1 VSSASPALLL
11 IEALRLDREPVD
23 EARRRALEALE
34 LGVGG
39 FILFGGRAAEVALL
53 LEEITAAAGRA
64 LWFAADLERGAGQ
77 QFAGLTSLPPP
88 AALAR
93 APDPVEAARVAG
105 EITGSEARELGI
117 NWVLAPVLDLDIS
130 GDNPIVG
137 TRSFGSDP
145 GAVARLGRAW
155 IDSCQS
161 QGPAACAK
169 HFPGHGRT
177 VRDSHLELPVVEA
190 STDELNEDLE
200 PFVETAGV
208 VATVMAAHVRYP
220 SLSPDAPAS
229 HHTLPASR
237 DPAVLRGLLRDKL
250 GFEGLVVSD
259 ALIMGGFADPELE
272 GSAAVEAVT
281 AGCDLLLYP
290 DDTAGAAEALR
301 RAADEDPAVAGRLS
315 EAAARSGRVLRARE
329 AAIRAAPG
337 PPGLDVEGRA
347 GELAERSI
355 VIHGSAP
362 AGAGDL
368 AAGADPVAAVGAGIR
383 RGRPVIVRALSDD
396 RELPGSEAL
405 GEAFTET
412 LRELGW
418 EARLE
423 GAPGTGIK
431 RGSEQVVILL
441 ASSPQAFK
449 GHAGLAPE
457 TEAALREELRPDR
470 GEPACLVV
478 LAHRRLLERLGVPGL
493 CAWSPE
499 PVMERAAARRLALE
513 ADVDS
518 APPRPE

>member
-1 VSSASPALLL
+1 MSSASPALLL
-11 IEALRLDREPVD
+11 LEALRLDREPVD

-39 FILFGGRAAEVALL
+39 FILFGGRATEVGLL
-53 LEEITAAAGRA
+53 LEEIGAAAGRA
-64 LWFAADLERGAGQ
+64 LWLAADLERGAGQ

-88 AALAR
+88 AALAC

-105 EITGSEARELGI
+105 EITGREARELGI

-137 TRSFGSDP
+137 TRSFGSNP
-145 GAVARLGRAW
+145 GDVARLGRAW
-155 IDSCQS
+155 IDACQR

-190 STDELNEDLE
+190 SRDELNEDLE
-200 PFVETAGV
+200 PFVATAGV
-208 VATVMAAHVRYP
+208 VATVMAAHVTYP
-220 SLSPDAPAS
+220 SLSAGQPPS
-229 HHTLPASR
+229 NHTLPASR
-237 DPAVLRGLLRDKL
+237 DPAVLRGLLRDEL

-272 GSAAVEAVT
+272 GSAAVEALT

-290 DDTAGAAEALR
+290 HDTAGAAEALR
-301 RAADEDPAVAGRLS
+301 RAADESPAVADRLS
-315 EAAARSGRVLRARE
+315 EAAARSARVARERE

-337 PPGLDVEGRA
+337 TSGGDLEVRA

-355 VIHGSAP
+355 VICGSPP
-362 AGAGDL
+362 A
-368 AAGADPVAAVGAGIR
+368 GAGIR
-383 RGRPVIVRALSDD
+383 RGRPVVVRALSDD
-396 RELPGSEAL
+396 RELPASEAL

-423 GAPGTGIK
+423 DDPATGVG

-457 TEAALREELRPDR
+457 TEAALRGELRTVR
-470 GEPACLVV
+470 GESICLVV
-478 LAHRRLLERLGVPGL
+478 LAHRRLLDGLAVPGL

-499 PVMERAAARRLALE
+499 PAMERAAARRLTLE

-518 APPRPE
+518 GPPRRA

>member
-11 IEALRLDREPVD
+11 IEALRLDREPLD

-39 FILFGGRAAEVALL
+39 FILFGGRAGEVALL

-64 LWFAADLERGAGQ
+64 LWLAADLERGAGQ
-77 QFAGLTSLPPP
+77 QFTGLTSLPPP
-88 AALAR
+88 AALAHVR
-93 APDPVEAARVAG
+93 DPVEAARVAG
-105 EITGSEARELGI
+105 EITGREARELGI

-145 GAVARLGRAW
+145 GVVARLGRAW

-177 VRDSHLELPVVEA
+177 LRDSHLELPVVEA
-190 STDELNEDLE
+190 SPDELKKDLE

-208 VATVMAAHVRYP
+208 VATVMAAHVTYP
-220 SLSPDAPAS
+220 SLSPGAPAS
-229 HHTLPASR
+229 HRALPASR
-237 DPAVLRGLLRDKL
+237 NPAVLRGLLHDTL

-272 GSAAVEAVT
+272 GSAAVEAVA

-290 DDTAGAAEALR
+290 DDAAGAAEALR
-301 RAADEDPAVAGRLS
+301 QAADEDPAVAGRLS
-315 EAAARSGRVLRARE
+315 EAAARSGRVLGERE

-337 PPGLDVEGRA
+337 PPAGDVKGRA
-347 GELAERSI
+347 DELADGTL
-355 VIHGSAP
+355 VIYGSAP
-362 AGAGDL
+362 AGAE
-368 AAGADPVAAVGAGIR
+368 PVAAAAAAAAIR
-383 RGRPVIVRALSDD
+383 RDRPVIVRALSDD
-396 RELPGSEAL
+396 RELPGFELL

-412 LRELGW
+412 LQGLGW

-423 GAPGTGIK
+423 GAPGTGTG
-431 RGSEQVVILL
+431 RESEQLVLLL

-449 GHAGLAPE
+449 GHAGLTPE
-457 TEAALREELRPDR
+457 TEAALRGELRANR
-470 GEPACLVV
+470 WEHACLVV
-478 LAHRRLLERLGVPGL
+478 LAHRRVLERLGVPGL

-499 PVMERAAARRLALE
+499 PVMERAAARRLALA
-513 ADVDS
+513 ADVDTG
-518 APPRPE
+518 PPRQE

>member
-1 VSSASPALLL
+1 VSSASPALLI
-11 IEALRLDREPVD
+11 IEALRLDRESVD
-23 EARRRALEALE
+23 QARRRALEALE

-39 FILFGGRAAEVALL
+39 FILFGGRAEEVALL
-53 LEEITAAAGRA
+53 LEEIRAAAGRA
-64 LWFAADLERGAGQ
+64 LWLAADLERGAGQ

-93 APDPVEAARVAG
+93 APDPVEAVRVAG
-105 EITGSEARELGI
+105 EITGREARELGI

-155 IDSCQS
+155 IGSCQS

-190 STDELNEDLE
+190 SPDELNEDLR

-208 VATVMAAHVRYP
+208 VATVMAAHVTYP
-220 SLSPDAPAS
+220 SLSAGAPPDR
-229 HHTLPASR
+229 TLPASR
-237 DPAVLRGLLRDKL
+237 DPAILRGLLRDRL

-259 ALIMGGFADPELE
+259 ALIMGGFADPEL
-272 GSAAVEAVT
+272 GGLAAVEAVE

-290 DDTAGAAEALR
+290 HDTAGAAEALA
-301 RAADEDPAVAGRLS
+301 RAADEDPGVAARLS
-315 EAAARSGRVLRARE
+315 EAAARSGCVLRERE
-329 AAIRAAPG
+329 AAIREAPG
-337 PPGLDVEGRA
+337 LPGGDAEGRA
-347 GELAERSI
+347 DELAERSL
-355 VIHGSAP
+355 VVYGPAP
-362 AGAGDL
+362 AGRE
-368 AAGADPVAAVGAGIR
+368 PVVAAAAALR
-383 RGRPVIVRALSDD
+383 RGRPVVVRALSDD
-396 RELPGSEAL
+396 RELPGSASL

-412 LRELGW
+412 LQGLGW

-423 GAPGTGIK
+423 GAPGTGTGI
-431 RGSEQVVILL
+431 GSESEQVVILV

-449 GHAGLAPE
+449 GFAGLTAE
-457 TEAALREELRPDR
+457 NEAALRGELGADR

-499 PVMERAAARRLALE
+499 PVMERAAARRLAAE

-518 APPRPE
+518 GPPRRE

>member
-1 VSSASPALLL
+1 
-11 IEALRLDREPVD
+11 
-23 EARRRALEALE
+23 
-34 LGVGG
+34 
-39 FILFGGRAAEVALL
+39 
-53 LEEITAAAGRA
+53 
-64 LWFAADLERGAGQ
+64 
-77 QFAGLTSLPPP
+77 
-88 AALAR
+88 
-93 APDPVEAARVAG
+93 VAG
-105 EITGSEARELGI
+105 EITGREANELGI

-177 VRDSHLELPVVEA
+177 VSDSHLELPVVEA
-190 STDELNEDLE
+190 APDELNEDLE

-208 VATVMAAHVRYP
+208 VATVMAAHVAYR
-220 SLSPDAPAS
+220 SLSPGAPAS
-229 HHTLPASR
+229 HRTLPASR
-237 DPAVLRGLLRDKL
+237 DPAVLQGLLRDKL

-301 RAADEDPAVAGRLS
+301 RAGDEDPAVADRLS
-315 EAAARSGRVLRARE
+315 EAAARSGRVLRERE

-337 PPGLDVEGRA
+337 EPGGDVQGRA
-347 GELAERSI
+347 GELAERSL
-355 VIHGSAP
+355 VVYGSAP
-362 AGAGDL
+362 AE
-368 AAGADPVAAVGAGIR
+368 ADPVAAAAAGIR
-383 RGRPVIVRALSDD
+383 RGRPVIVRALCDD
-396 RELPGSEAL
+396 RELPGSETL

-412 LRELGW
+412 LQGLGW

-423 GAPGTGIK
+423 DAPGTGTG
-431 RGSEQVVILL
+431 RESEQVVILL

-449 GHAGLAPE
+449 GHAGLSPE
-457 TEAALREELRPDR
+457 TEAALRGELRADR

-499 PVMERAAARRLALE
+499 PVMERAAARRLTLE

-518 APPRPE
+518 GPPRRV

>member
-39 FILFGGRAAEVALL
+39 FILFGGRAGEVALL

-64 LWFAADLERGAGQ
+64 LWLAADLERGAGQ

-105 EITGSEARELGI
+105 EITGREARELGI

-190 STDELNEDLE
+190 SPDELYEDLE

-208 VATVMAAHVRYP
+208 VATVMAAHVTYP
-220 SLSPDAPAS
+220 SLSPGGPAS
-229 HHTLPASR
+229 LRPLPASR
-237 DPAVLRGLLRDKL
+237 DPAVLRGLLRDRL

-259 ALIMGGFADPELE
+259 ALIMGGFADPELA

-290 DDTAGAAEALR
+290 HDTAGAAEALR
-301 RAADEDPAVAGRLS
+301 RAADEDSVVAEVLS
-315 EAAARSGRVLRARE
+315 ETAARSGRVLRERE
-329 AAIRAAPG
+329 AIRAAPG
-337 PPGLDVEGRA
+337 TPGGDVESRA
-347 GELAERSI
+347 DELAERSI
-355 VIHGSAP
+355 VIDRSTP
-362 AGAGDL
+362 AE
-368 AAGADPVAAVGAGIR
+368 VGIR

-396 RELPGSEAL
+396 RELPGSESL

-412 LRELGW
+412 LRGLGW

-423 GAPGTGIK
+423 GASGTGTK

-457 TEAALREELRPDR
+457 TEAALREELRTYR

-513 ADVDS
+513 ADIDS
-518 APPRPE
+518 GPPHRE

>member
-1 VSSASPALLL
+1 MSSASPALLL
-11 IEALRLDREPVD
+11 IEALRLDREPLD

-39 FILFGGRAAEVALL
+39 FILFGGRAGEVALL

-64 LWFAADLERGAGQ
+64 LWLAADLERGAGQ
-77 QFAGLTSLPPP
+77 QFTGLTSLPPP
-88 AALAR
+88 AALAHVR
-93 APDPVEAARVAG
+93 DPVEAARVAG
-105 EITGSEARELGI
+105 EITGREARELGI

-145 GAVARLGRAW
+145 GVVARLGRAW

-177 VRDSHLELPVVEA
+177 LRDSHLELPVVEA
-190 STDELNEDLE
+190 SPDELKKDLE

-208 VATVMAAHVRYP
+208 VATVMAAHVTYP
-220 SLSPDAPAS
+220 SLSPGAPAS
-229 HHTLPASR
+229 HRALPASR
-237 DPAVLRGLLRDKL
+237 NPAVLRGLLRDRL

-272 GSAAVEAVT
+272 GSAAVEAVA

-290 DDTAGAAEALR
+290 DDAAGAAEALR
-301 RAADEDPAVAGRLS
+301 QAADEDPAVAGRLS
-315 EAAARSGRVLRARE
+315 EAAARSGRVLGERE

-337 PPGLDVEGRA
+337 PPAGDVKGRA
-347 GELAERSI
+347 DELADGTL
-355 VIHGSAP
+355 VIYGSAP
-362 AGAGDL
+362 AGL
-368 AAGADPVAAVGAGIR
+368 
-383 RGRPVIVRALSDD
+383 
-396 RELPGSEAL
+396 L

-412 LRELGW
+412 LQGLGW

-423 GAPGTGIK
+423 GAPGTGTG
-431 RGSEQVVILL
+431 RESEQLVLLL

-449 GHAGLAPE
+449 GHAGLTPE
-457 TEAALREELRPDR
+457 TEAALRGELRANR
-470 GEPACLVV
+470 WEHACLVV
-478 LAHRRLLERLGVPGL
+478 LAHRRVLERLGVPGL

-499 PVMERAAARRLALE
+499 PVMERAAARRLALA
-513 ADVDS
+513 ADVDTG
-518 APPRPE
+518 PPRQE

>member
-11 IEALRLDREPVD
+11 IEALRLDREPLD

-39 FILFGGRAAEVALL
+39 FILFGGRAGEVALL

-64 LWFAADLERGAGQ
+64 LWLAADLERGAGQ
-77 QFAGLTSLPPP
+77 QFTGLTSLPPP
-88 AALAR
+88 AALAHVR
-93 APDPVEAARVAG
+93 DPVEAARVAG
-105 EITGSEARELGI
+105 EITGREARELGI

-145 GAVARLGRAW
+145 GVVARLGRAW

-177 VRDSHLELPVVEA
+177 LRDSHLELPVVEA
-190 STDELNEDLE
+190 SPDELKKDLE

-208 VATVMAAHVRYP
+208 VATVMAAHVTYP
-220 SLSPDAPAS
+220 SLSPGAPAS
-229 HHTLPASR
+229 HRALPASR
-237 DPAVLRGLLRDKL
+237 NPAVLRGLLRDRL

-272 GSAAVEAVT
+272 GSAAVEAVA

-290 DDTAGAAEALR
+290 DDAAGAAEALR
-301 RAADEDPAVAGRLS
+301 QAADEDPAVAGRLS
-315 EAAARSGRVLRARE
+315 EAAARSGRVLGERE

-337 PPGLDVEGRA
+337 PPAGDVKGRA
-347 GELAERSI
+347 DELADGTL
-355 VIHGSAP
+355 VIYGSAP
-362 AGAGDL
+362 AGL
-368 AAGADPVAAVGAGIR
+368 
-383 RGRPVIVRALSDD
+383 
-396 RELPGSEAL
+396 L

-412 LRELGW
+412 LQGLGW

-423 GAPGTGIK
+423 GAPGTGTG
-431 RGSEQVVILL
+431 RESEQLVLLL

-449 GHAGLAPE
+449 GHAGLTPE
-457 TEAALREELRPDR
+457 TEAALRGELRANR
-470 GEPACLVV
+470 WEHACLVV
-478 LAHRRLLERLGVPGL
+478 LAHRRVLERLGVPGL

-499 PVMERAAARRLALE
+499 PVMERAAARRLALA
-513 ADVDS
+513 ADVDTG
-518 APPRPE
+518 PPRQE

>member
-39 FILFGGRAAEVALL
+39 FILFGGRAGEVALL

-64 LWFAADLERGAGQ
+64 LWLAADLERGAGQ

-105 EITGSEARELGI
+105 EITGREARELGI

-145 GAVARLGRAW
+145 GDVARLGRAW

-190 STDELNEDLE
+190 SPDELHEDLE

-208 VATVMAAHVRYP
+208 VATVMAAHVTYP
-220 SLSPDAPAS
+220 SLLPGGPAS
-229 HHTLPASR
+229 PRPLPASR
-237 DPAVLRGLLRDKL
+237 DPAVLRGLLRDRL

-259 ALIMGGFADPELE
+259 ALIMGGFADPELQ
-272 GSAAVEAVT
+272 GSAAVEAMT

-290 DDTAGAAEALR
+290 HDTAGAAEALR
-301 RAADEDPAVAGRLS
+301 RAADEDPVVADLLS
-315 EAAARSGRVLRARE
+315 EAAARSGRVLRERE

-337 PPGLDVEGRA
+337 TPGGDVESRA
-347 GELAERSI
+347 GELAELSI
-355 VIHGSAP
+355 VIDRSAP
-362 AGAGDL
+362 AE
-368 AAGADPVAAVGAGIR
+368 VGIR

-412 LRELGW
+412 LRGLGW
-418 EARLE
+418 KTRLE
-423 GAPGTGIK
+423 GAPGTGTK
-431 RGSEQVVILL
+431 RRSEQVVILL
-441 ASSPQAFK
+441 GSSPQAFK

-457 TEAALREELRPDR
+457 TEAALREELRADR

-513 ADVDS
+513 ADIDS
-518 APPRPE
+518 GPPHRE

>member
-1 VSSASPALLL
+1 M
-11 IEALRLDREPVD
+11 
-23 EARRRALEALE
+23 
-34 LGVGG
+34 GG
-39 FILFGGRAAEVALL
+39 FILFGGRAGEVALL
-53 LEEITAAAGRA
+53 LEEIRAAAGRA
-64 LWFAADLERGAGQ
+64 LWLAADLERGAGQ

-88 AALAR
+88 AALAH

-105 EITGSEARELGI
+105 EITGREASELGI

-130 GDNPIVG
+130 ADNPIVG

-190 STDELNEDLE
+190 SPDELNEDLE

-208 VATVMAAHVRYP
+208 VATVMAAHVTYP
-220 SLSPDAPAS
+220 SLSPGARTPDR
-229 HHTLPASR
+229 TLPASR
-237 DPAVLRGLLRDKL
+237 DPAILRGLLRERL

-272 GSAAVEAVT
+272 GPAAVEAVA

-290 DDTAGAAEALR
+290 GDTAGVAEALR
-301 RAADEDPAVAGRLS
+301 QAADDDPALAARLS
-315 EAAARSGRVLRARE
+315 VAVTHSGRVLGERE
-329 AAIRAAPG
+329 AVIRAAPA
-337 PPGLDVEGRA
+337 PGGDAESRA
-347 GELAERSI
+347 DELAERSLM
-355 VIHGSAP
+355 IHGSAP
-362 AGAGDL
+362 AGADPVVAA
-368 AAGADPVAAVGAGIR
+368 AAGLR
-383 RGRPVIVRALSDD
+383 RGRPVVVRALSDD
-396 RELPGSEAL
+396 RELPGSASL

-412 LRELGW
+412 LRGLGW

-423 GAPGTGIK
+423 SAPGTGTGI
-431 RGSEQVVILL
+431 GSESEQVVILV

-449 GHAGLAPE
+449 GYAGLTAE
-457 TEAALREELRPDR
+457 NEAALRGELGADR
-470 GEPACLVV
+470 GAPACLVV
-478 LAHRRLLERLGVPGL
+478 LAHRRLLELLGVPGV

-499 PVMERAAARRLALE
+499 PLMERAAARRLDAE

-518 APPRPE
+518 GPSRRE